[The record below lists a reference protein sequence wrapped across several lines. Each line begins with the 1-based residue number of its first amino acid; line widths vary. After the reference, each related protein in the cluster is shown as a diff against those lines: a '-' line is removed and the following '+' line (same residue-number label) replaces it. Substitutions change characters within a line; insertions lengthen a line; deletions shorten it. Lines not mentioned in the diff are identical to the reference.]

1 MAIHVIR
8 TGLLLSVQDMGRK
21 GFRRFGV
28 PVGGCMD
35 KQAARVANVLCGN
48 PPEAAVLEIVLHGA
62 KLCTDKDQLVCF
74 AGAGAAVYVN
84 NVCVPT
90 YRPVWLTAGSEI
102 DFRIHP
108 EGCHMYMAVAGG
120 FETPLVMG
128 SRSQA
133 AVLGMDR
140 LKSGTCLPVG
150 LPGEVSD
157 TLARRIVR
165 EPGGVAPFGVQ
176 APPQQEIVRFLRGP
190 EWGWFT
196 KEATEHWRAHSF
208 RISAAS
214 NRMGF
219 RLSGTP
225 LFTEHPVHML
235 STSVMPG
242 TVQVTPDG
250 TPLLLMAD
258 AQTTGGYPRIAQVI
272 EADLA
277 VCAQLRPGADLRFR
291 EVGMEEALEAL
302 LVQNRFIHD
311 LEVSVRINLCG

>member
-1 MAIHVIR
+1 
-8 TGLLLSVQDMGRK
+8 
-21 GFRRFGV
+21 
-28 PVGGCMD
+28 MD

-62 KLCTDKDQLVCF
+62 KLCTDQDHLVCF

-84 NVCVPT
+84 DVFVPT
-90 YRPVWLTAGSEI
+90 YRPVWMTAGSEI
-102 DFRIHP
+102 ELRQHP
-108 EGCHMYMAVAGG
+108 EGCRLYMAVAGA
-120 FETPLVMG
+120 FDTPLVMG
-128 SRSQA
+128 SRSHA
-133 AVLGMDR
+133 EVLGMDH
-140 LKSGTCLPVG
+140 LKSGSCLPVG
-150 LPGEVSD
+150 PPSEISD
-157 TLARRIVR
+157 TLAKTIARA
-165 EPGGVAPFGVQ
+165 PGGVAPFGVQ
-176 APPQQEIVRFLRGP
+176 APPQQDIVRFLRGP

-196 KEATEHWRAHSF
+196 KEATDHWRAHSF

-225 LFTEHPVHML
+225 LFTKHPVHML

-272 EADLA
+272 DADLA
-277 VCAQLRPGADLRFR
+277 ICAQLRPGADIRFR
-291 EVGMEEALEAL
+291 EVGLEEALQAF

-311 LEVSVRINLCG
+311 LQLSVSINLCG